1 MLKSVLEE
9 RRDKMFRFK
18 VEMFFIKT
26 FKWILMKTPE
36 SFRYKFAEGLALL
49 AYFIIKKRR
58 EVTLDNI
65 RKAFPEKEEKEVI
78 RIAKESYKVMIKTFM
93 MSLWVPDTCGD
104 DTKVKYHNYELF
116 EQAKAQN
123 KGVILASLHMG
134 SFETMQKNSF
144 K

>member
-49 AYFIIKKRR
+49 AYFIIKKSIHF
-58 EVTLDNI
+58 VCFL
-65 RKAFPEKEEKEVI
+65 
-78 RIAKESYKVMIKTFM
+78 
-93 MSLWVPDTCGD
+93 
-104 DTKVKYHNYELF
+104 
-116 EQAKAQN
+116 
-123 KGVILASLHMG
+123 
-134 SFETMQKNSF
+134 QKKNN
-144 K
+144 

>member
-65 RKAFPEKEEKEVI
+65 RKAFPEKEEKDSIQFSEDEL
-78 RIAKESYKVMIKTFM
+78 KQLEYLKTF
-93 MSLWVPDTCGD
+93 V
-104 DTKVKYHNYELF
+104 
-116 EQAKAQN
+116 
-123 KGVILASLHMG
+123 
-134 SFETMQKNSF
+134 
-144 K
+144 